1 MTLVRYQ
8 PFDLFNDLQR
18 DINRLFDSSSLRRA
32 SGDDSVDAADW
43 APAVDIKED
52 NDRYVL
58 HADVPGVRSEDIDV
72 TMDRGVLTI
81 QGKRDVVREDEKEGY
96 RRVERA
102 RGTFLRRFN
111 LPEGVDADG
120 ITAKTADGV
129 LEVVIPKSATLQPRK
144 IAVNQ

>member
-18 DINRLFDSSSLRRA
+18 DINRLFDTSSLRRA
-32 SGDDSVDAADW
+32 SGEDSVDAAEW
-43 APAVDIKED
+43 APAVDIKEEEH
-52 NDRYVL
+52 RYLL
-58 HADVPGVRSEDIDV
+58 HADVPGVKAEDIDV

-81 QGKRDVVREDEKEGY
+81 QGRRESVREEEKAGY

-111 LPEGVDADG
+111 LPDGVDAEA
-120 ITAKTADGV
+120 IKATTADGV
-129 LEVVIPKSATLQPRK
+129 LEVEIPKSATLQPRK

>member
-1 MTLVRYQ
+1 MNMVRYQ

-18 DINRLFDSSSLRRA
+18 DINRLFDTSSLRRT

-52 NDRYVL
+52 SDRYVL
-58 HADVPGVRSEDIDV
+58 HADVPGVKPEDIDV

-81 QGKRDVVREDEKEGY
+81 QGKRESVREEEKEGY

-111 LPEGVDADG
+111 LPEGVDAEG
-120 ITAKTADGV
+120 IKAKTSDGV
-129 LEVVIPKSATLQPRK
+129 LEVEIPKSATLQPRK